1 MLTLPLAPAA
11 GPICDRL
18 AAAGE
23 IRWISVE
30 LSSKRIA
37 SAKRHPAAPRRL
49 VATKS
54 ASRAEA
60 EAAVRT
66 LIRWAGD
73 DPDREGLRATP
84 SRVVRAYEEWF
95 AGYKDDPREYL
106 KRTFEETGGYDEVV
120 VLRDI
125 RFESHCEH
133 HMAPIIGRVH
143 IGYLPRN
150 RVVGISKLA
159 RLVEVYARRLQI
171 QEKMT
176 AEIATCLDE
185 VLKPHG
191 VAVVTEA
198 THQCMTT
205 RGVHKTGVSMVT
217 SRMLGVFR
225 DHAETRQEFLSAI
238 GMRGAINVGERCRG
252 SILRRASDL
261 VGERAIRQ
269 RLGEMHAADFVGAV
283 EIGERA
289 RDPQHAMI
297 AARREPHRVGG
308 FAQQREAARVRPGHI
323 FQHRARDRRIAADV
337 RQSDRGITRGLP
349 LAGGA
354 TRSATSRLP
363 SAGGGRMRSAAVTAG
378 TSMCRSMRS
387 SSGPEMR
394 A

>member
-1 MLTLPLAPAA
+1 MDKVLH
-11 GPICDRL
+11 
-18 AAAGE
+18 
-23 IRWISVE
+23 
-30 LSSKRIA
+30 
-37 SAKRHPAAPRRL
+37 AKRSR
-49 VATKS
+49 TKS
-54 ASRAEA
+54 APSRSARPSRADA

-73 DPDREGLRATP
+73 DPEREGLRATP
-84 SRVVRAYEEWF
+84 LRVVRAYEEWF
-95 AGYKDDPREYL
+95 AGYNDDPREYL

-133 HMAPIIGRVH
+133 HIAPIIGRVH

-176 AEIATCLDE
+176 AEIASCLDQ

-205 RGVHKTGVSMVT
+205 RGVHKAGVSMVT

-238 GMRGAINVGERCRG
+238 GMR
-252 SILRRASDL
+252 S
-261 VGERAIRQ
+261 
-269 RLGEMHAADFVGAV
+269 
-283 EIGERA
+283 
-289 RDPQHAMI
+289 
-297 AARREPHRVGG
+297 
-308 FAQQREAARVRPGHI
+308 
-323 FQHRARDRRIAADV
+323 
-337 RQSDRGITRGLP
+337 
-349 LAGGA
+349 
-354 TRSATSRLP
+354 
-363 SAGGGRMRSAAVTAG
+363 GGGVVNGAG
-378 TSMCRSMRS
+378 
-387 SSGPEMR
+387 
-394 A
+394 